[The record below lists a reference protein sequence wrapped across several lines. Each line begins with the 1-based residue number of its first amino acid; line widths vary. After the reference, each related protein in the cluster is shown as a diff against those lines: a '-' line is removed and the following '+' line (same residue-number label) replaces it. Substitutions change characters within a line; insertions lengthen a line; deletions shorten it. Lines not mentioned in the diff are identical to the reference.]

1 MCKNKTTGMVKKR
14 MKHSKKLKFRV
25 RKVEKHSLFMKNFVV
40 SASLSSKTNYT
51 VTICANPPR
60 TCQDNRKYGKSVFWK
75 YIMFVLLLKILV
87 QQCPNNDPLKFVYS
101 FWDNKNTPCDNI
113 GRTSCI
119 QIATKRDFGKGARQ
133 VCKVMRLQKRI

>member
-25 RKVEKHSLFMKNFVV
+25 RKVEKYSLFMKNFVV

-60 TCQDNRKYGKSVFWK
+60 TCQDNRKYGKSVF
-75 YIMFVLLLKILV
+75 
-87 QQCPNNDPLKFVYS
+87 
-101 FWDNKNTPCDNI
+101 
-113 GRTSCI
+113 
-119 QIATKRDFGKGARQ
+119 
-133 VCKVMRLQKRI
+133 